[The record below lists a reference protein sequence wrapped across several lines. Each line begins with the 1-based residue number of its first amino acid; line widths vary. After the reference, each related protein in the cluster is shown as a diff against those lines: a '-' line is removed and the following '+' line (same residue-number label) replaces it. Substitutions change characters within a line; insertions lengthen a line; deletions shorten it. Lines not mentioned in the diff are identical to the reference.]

1 LQASGVE
8 RQSAG
13 EDARTTAGREAGGTI
28 LGAQREGA
36 SGVVKKA
43 GPMEGSPPMSLE
55 RHEYRLKGRAQ
66 ALYLVPG
73 LVFGGYGIFTGSGA
87 KGGIAPP
94 AGGNLI
100 SFISF
105 VGQPAILGTAFI
117 LMGCYFAAF
126 ALRSR
131 VVLDGT
137 HISLRYAI
145 REKSADLSEIEGW
158 RMDQLTWSGPYW
170 RIELKQ
176 GRGHILIMTL
186 FQVDDSFHAFLSQ
199 LKSLGNN

>member
-1 LQASGVE
+1 
-8 RQSAG
+8 
-13 EDARTTAGREAGGTI
+13 
-28 LGAQREGA
+28 
-36 SGVVKKA
+36 
-43 GPMEGSPPMSLE
+43 MEGSSPMSLE

-73 LVFGGYGIFTGSGA
+73 LAFGGYGIFTASGA
-87 KGGIAPP
+87 NVIFSAPGANGGVAPH

-158 RMDQLTWSGPYW
+158 RMDQLTWGGPFW
-170 RIELKQ
+170 RIELNE
-176 GRGHILIMTL
+176 GRGYILIMTL

>member
-1 LQASGVE
+1 
-8 RQSAG
+8 
-13 EDARTTAGREAGGTI
+13 
-28 LGAQREGA
+28 
-36 SGVVKKA
+36 
-43 GPMEGSPPMSLE
+43 MSLE

-73 LVFGGYGIFTGSGA
+73 LAFGGYGIFTASGANVIFSAPGA
-87 KGGIAPP
+87 KGGIAPL

-105 VGQPAILGTAFI
+105 VGQPAIMGTAFI

-158 RMDQLTWSGPYW
+158 RMDQVTWSGPYW
-170 RIELKQ
+170 RIELKE

-199 LKSLGNN
+199 LRSLGNN

>member
-1 LQASGVE
+1 
-8 RQSAG
+8 
-13 EDARTTAGREAGGTI
+13 
-28 LGAQREGA
+28 
-36 SGVVKKA
+36 
-43 GPMEGSPPMSLE
+43 MSLE

-73 LVFGGYGIFTGSGA
+73 LVFGGYGIFTASGA
-87 KGGIAPP
+87 KGGVAPL

-105 VGQPAILGTAFI
+105 VAQPAILGPVFVLI
-117 LMGCYFAAF
+117 GCYFAAF

-137 HISLRYAI
+137 QISLRYAI

-158 RMDQLTWSGPYW
+158 RMDLLTWSGPYW
-170 RIELKQ
+170 RIELKE
-176 GRGHILIMTL
+176 GRRPILIMTL
-186 FQVDDSFHAFLSQ
+186 FQVDDSFYAFLSQ
-199 LKSLGNN
+199 LKSLDNN

>member
-1 LQASGVE
+1 
-8 RQSAG
+8 
-13 EDARTTAGREAGGTI
+13 
-28 LGAQREGA
+28 
-36 SGVVKKA
+36 
-43 GPMEGSPPMSLE
+43 MSLE

-66 ALYLVPG
+66 ALYLIPG
-73 LVFGGYGIFTGSGA
+73 LAFGGYGMFTVSGA
-87 KGGIAPP
+87 NRIFSASGANGGIAPL
-94 AGGNLI
+94 AGVNLI
-100 SFISF
+100 SLISF
-105 VGQPAILGTAFI
+105 VG
-117 LMGCYFAAF
+117 YFAAF

-158 RMDQLTWSGPYW
+158 RMDQVTWSGPYW
-170 RIELKQ
+170 RIELKE